1 MIEEAIVDAYT
12 ESEQAVG
19 FHATLDQ
26 HLQCPFETVVLG
38 TTVTVKKIDVTAAGT
53 VVAICYRGR
62 ERQAIPILELP
73 LPDPP
78 PAGWEW
84 IEAYRRW
91 ALGRGEIEDNVIE
104 PARPER
110 LGSLTRTRELHRR
123 LWNRS
128 RSRDCGRRGRT
139 AGGVAVVG
147 SGYQRLAGRTR

>member
-19 FHATLDQ
+19 IHATIEQ
-26 HLQCPFETVVLG
+26 HLRCPFETVVLG
-38 TTVTVKKIDVTAAGT
+38 TTVTVRKIDVTAAGSL
-53 VVAICYRGR
+53 VAVCHRGR

-91 ALGRGEIEDNVIE
+91 A
-104 PARPER
+104 
-110 LGSLTRTRELHRR
+110 
-123 LWNRS
+123 
-128 RSRDCGRRGRT
+128 RGRW
-139 AGGVAVVG
+139 
-147 SGYQRLAGRTR
+147 